1 MDQPGRR
8 RRCGGGEIALLQQK
22 HPQAASRGVARQ
34 ADAVEPAADNSQIV
48 VRHAGDSVSR
58 VMSALHL
65 QRFQAKWRRLA
76 KENALEHDV
85 IRWNRH
91 HALALRLSMIS
102 AQTRSAFV
110 AR

>member
-34 ADAVEPAADNSQIV
+34 ADAVEPAADNSRIV
-48 VRHAGDSVSR
+48 VSHAGDSVSR
-58 VMSALHL
+58 VMSPLHL

-76 KENALEHDV
+76 KENASKRPDQREPV
-85 IRWNRH
+85 
-91 HALALRLSMIS
+91 LRGAAASS
-102 AQTRSAFV
+102 RPTV
-110 AR
+110 AAY